1 MWRLPTDEQKKAN
14 PRRMLPPNQMIEE
27 YHSQQLLPGGQLS
40 TTSTIF
46 INYINDRVRW
56 QSQAFHQDRPF
67 ILEASPSSIT
77 VDVLGWT
84 TFTFVHA
91 LTEIYYGPSLLA
103 SAPELLESFQD
114 WEKTNWKFMFQTP
127 GIMSK
132 DMSVAKGQLIDA
144 FTTYF
149 KKPIEQ
155 RMGANHFVSSTENEL
170 RICGLDDNELAKINM
185 LHHWAING
193 NVHKVTFWVIAHLVF
208 NPALLQAIRE
218 ETAPGIV
225 NDVPNSKYLSESCP
239 RLQSIFYEVLRMETA
254 SSLMRFVTAPTVLGG
269 KILRKG
275 NNVMAPYRQLHY
287 NQDVW
292 GSNAAD
298 FDPDRFLEDKSLAR
312 SPSFRPFGG
321 GVNLCPG
328 RYLAKEVVATFVAL
342 LLSRFEIALDSGRGA
357 QSFPRADLTTPA
369 IGTMAPMSEDD
380 LIIRLTPYDNKH
392 GGRFPHW

>member
-1 MWRLPTDEQKKAN
+1 MDRLYFGNTREPFAITVAGQTLYVLTSPPDVQAFFKNTTSLSWIHFVRDIYRWIGISPTNIVSMWRLPTDEQKKAN
-14 PRRMLPPNQMIEE
+14 PKRMLPPNQMIEE

-46 INYINDRVRW
+46 VNYINDRVRW

-185 LHHWAING
+185 LHHWA
-193 NVHKVTFWVIAHLVF
+193 
-208 NPALLQAIRE
+208 
-218 ETAPGIV
+218 
-225 NDVPNSKYLSESCP
+225 
-239 RLQSIFYEVLRMETA
+239 
-254 SSLMRFVTAPTVLGG
+254 
-269 KILRKG
+269 
-275 NNVMAPYRQLHY
+275 
-287 NQDVW
+287 
-292 GSNAAD
+292 
-298 FDPDRFLEDKSLAR
+298 
-312 SPSFRPFGG
+312 
-321 GVNLCPG
+321 
-328 RYLAKEVVATFVAL
+328 
-342 LLSRFEIALDSGRGA
+342 
-357 QSFPRADLTTPA
+357 
-369 IGTMAPMSEDD
+369 
-380 LIIRLTPYDNKH
+380 
-392 GGRFPHW
+392 